1 MDPKLLIPWKRRIL
15 QLRLA
20 IMYLRPKFARVL
32 GVNTHTL
39 MRLEK
44 GELEPNV
51 RTIRRIRLLE
61 HAFDEELAEYFK
73 QVRKWG
79 AIWTWGKEEN
89 VYEKYGGYKHKK
101 VAVGYAT
108 SNIVPRRKAD
118 YEALGG
124 MGVWGNIQTEA
135 NRAKVKSGSSPAAN
149 D

>member
-20 IMYLRPKFARVL
+20 IMYLRPAFARVL
-32 GVNTHTL
+32 GVNTQTL
-39 MRLEK
+39 TRLEK

-61 HAFDEELAEYFK
+61 HAFDEELAEYHK

-79 AIWTWGKEEN
+79 AIWTWGKEEK

-124 MGVWGNIQTEA
+124 VGVWGKIKAKTS
-135 NRAKVKSGSSPAAN
+135 RADRSDAASSC
-149 D
+149 